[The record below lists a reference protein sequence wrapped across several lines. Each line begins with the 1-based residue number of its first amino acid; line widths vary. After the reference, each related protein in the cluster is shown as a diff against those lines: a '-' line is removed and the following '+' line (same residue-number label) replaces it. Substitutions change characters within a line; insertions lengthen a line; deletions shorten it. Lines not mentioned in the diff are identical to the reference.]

1 MFKYIFWAIVIYLFV
16 RFIFNFV
23 IPVLRAT
30 RQMRNQVKDFQD
42 RMHDQEPY
50 NSTFQGPQSKASPRS
65 EKKAGDYI
73 DFEEVK

>member
-1 MFKYIFWAIVIYLFV
+1 MLTYIFWAIVAYLAI

-30 RQMRNQVKDFQD
+30 KQMRNQVKDFQSK
-42 RMHDQEPY
+42 MQEQQQAAGASY
-50 NSTFQGPQSKASPRS
+50 QRHEEAQSQKVN
-65 EKKAGDYI
+65 KGDYI